1 MNEENAVFHRDAVP
15 ADETPREVVPRH
27 EPPGAREVVLRY
39 EPSGPRE
46 VVLRYEPPG
55 PQEVVLR
62 YRPPGLWE
70 GVPCRVSPA
79 APEDAAD
86 APLPAAD
93 GSAADGSAPNG
104 APERAASRKGL
115 WIFLSCV
122 AVLLVALVVLAVL
135 YSRETATARRR
146 GSADTA
152 PRYEWREQLDAYAD
166 AETTIERYAGGDG
179 TRLRCAE
186 THGSALSIQ
195 EVYTRVNPCTVT
207 VATALPN
214 GGAIIGAG
222 VIFTE
227 DGYILTNAH
236 VIAGGTQCYVVLDSG
251 KSFDNVRLVG
261 YDSEKDLA
269 VIKVDGHLLPT
280 AEFGDS
286 DMLSVGDTVYAIG
299 NPLGVELRGTLTDGI
314 VSAINRD
321 VSVDGVRMTLIQTNA
336 ALNNG
341 NSGGPLINVYGQV
354 VGINTM
360 KMGSSSAVSVEGL
373 GFAIPVSSA
382 AWMVDDLIAYGEIR
396 GEPILGLSV
405 LRKNVTLPTGETA
418 LQIYELEPDGP
429 GEKAGLALGDC
440 IVRADGD
447 PLESVNDLLRAR
459 RRYTAGEKVPLEI
472 DRAGERFTVN
482 VTLEKSPA

>member
-1 MNEENAVFHRDAVP
+1 MNEENAVFHMDAVP
-15 ADETPREVVPRH
+15 AAETP
-27 EPPGAREVVLRY
+27 REVVLRY
-39 EPSGPRE
+39 ESPPPRE

-55 PQEVVLR
+55 PREVVAR
-62 YRPPGLWE
+62 Y
-70 GVPCRVSPA
+70 VSPA
-79 APEDAAD
+79 ATEHAVDAELPAVDAPAQDDAA
-86 APLPAAD
+86 
-93 GSAADGSAPNG
+93 G
-104 APERAASRKGL
+104 AGTPERTGSRKGL
-115 WIFLSCV
+115 WIFLACV
-122 AVLLVALVVLAVL
+122 AALLMALAVLAVI
-135 YSRETATARRR
+135 YQREAAVYRH
-146 GSADTA
+146 GGADTA
-152 PRYEWREQLDAYAD
+152 PHYEWRDQLGAYAD
-166 AETTIERYAGGDG
+166 AETAIERYANGDG
-179 TRLRCAE
+179 TRLRYAE

-195 EVYTRVNPCTVT
+195 EVYARVNPCTVT

-214 GGAIIGAG
+214 GGAIIGTG

-269 VIKVDGHLLPT
+269 VIKVEGHLLPT

-321 VSVDGVRMTLIQTNA
+321 VNVDGVKMTLIQTNA

-354 VGINTM
+354 IGINTM

-396 GEPILGLSV
+396 GEPVLGLSV
-405 LRKNVTLPTGETA
+405 LRQSVTLPTGETA
-418 LQIYELEPDGP
+418 LQIYELTPDGP

-447 PLESVNDLLRAR
+447 PLEGVNDLLRAR
-459 RRYTAGEKVPLEI
+459 RRYTAGEKMPLEI
-472 DRAGERFTVN
+472 DRAGERFTVD
-482 VTLEKSPA
+482 VKLEKTEA